1 MELTSTVESAFETL
15 FLNTSPTPDQIADAR
30 RVLSNLDGAA
40 FTSAAMRVLPRSG
53 PKPTRVPTPG
63 STMWFRRDRSRRSG
77 WQFLVAAPQEHSYRQ
92 VTWWLTTDGLWLQAD
107 QSFQRSAF
115 QMTNT
120 APIELNRAR
129 LEQLLSSRSS
139 RVNTWL
145 TKPRGRLNAG
155 VE

>member
-1 MELTSTVESAFETL
+1 MTSQISYTNDLTDPIDDVVST
-15 FLNTSPTPDQIADAR
+15 
-30 RVLSNLDGAA
+30 
-40 FTSAAMRVLPRSG
+40 
-53 PKPTRVPTPG
+53 G
-63 STMWFRRDRSRRSG
+63 SSRRSG

-92 VTWWLTTDGLWLQAD
+92 VMWWLTTDGQWLQSD

-120 APIELNRAR
+120 APFELNPAR

-139 RVNTWL
+139 RVDTWL